1 MAASSS
7 PASGDAESLGAMV
20 GDFCAITGA
29 SQDVALH
36 MLEAC
41 GNELHTAVTMFLDGG
56 AGSVPTA
63 AASPLDAAH
72 GPPGSSRSHSRGEV
86 RAPIPQ
92 KQEVLVDPEPIF
104 GAPKR
109 SRLSQS
115 VFDGFRDFQTEAIRQ
130 EQELLN
136 GGAVDRRLKT
146 LADLFRPPIDLMHK
160 GTFETAKKTGQSQR
174 KWLMV
179 NIQNVQ
185 DFSCQC
191 LNRDVWS
198 HEAVKAVIREHFI
211 FWQVYHDS
219 EEGQRY
225 MQFYKLTE
233 FPYVSVLDPRTG
245 KREKLLECHRLDANS
260 LLELVTEFL
269 STYNLNEASPGKPK
283 KRSRT
288 ASLIDASEDSQLE
301 AAIQASLQETHYG
314 PSAAPSPPHSSGA
327 PSDDDNDDDDDEID
341 NEVPCARGGV
351 CVCTCV
357 CVAEGSAGGAARTC
371 EDDDDDDDEDVCVDS
386 TEGSNPAWEDSGSA
400 GGEEKGDGAWGCS
413 LYSIKKPAPDS
424 THARTQ
430 ISYGITKYIF
440 ENLNKLVKEGDCLMY
455 VCTCLSLSSG
465 PQSRLMVRFPDGK
478 REQVVMA
485 AEATLTALLSLV
497 EARGFPG
504 DRFELV
510 TNFPRR
516 KLAALGGDTTLRQAG
531 LFPHET
537 VFVQERV

>member
-301 AAIQASLQETHYG
+301 AAIQASLQ
-314 PSAAPSPPHSSGA
+314 
-327 PSDDDNDDDDDEID
+327 
-341 NEVPCARGGV
+341 
-351 CVCTCV
+351 
-357 CVAEGSAGGAARTC
+357 VAEGSAGGAARTC
-371 EDDDDDDDEDVCVDS
+371 EDDDDDDEDVCVDS

>member
-1 MAASSS
+1 VA
-7 PASGDAESLGAMV
+7 
-20 GDFCAITGA
+20 GA

-36 MLEAC
+36 MLDAC

-56 AGSVPTA
+56 AGPVPTA

-72 GPPGSSRSHSRGEV
+72 GPPGSSRSHSRSHTHGDV

-245 KREKLLECHRLDANS
+245 AHAGEKLLECHRLDANS

-301 AAIQASLQETHYG
+301 AAIQASLQVSVGLAAMAVTWFNRACSFTLEGEQESFGLSDNLAGLLIALCGTENCHVTPNHIMPSQGALVCNAKRRTMGRRPPPLLPTRQG
-314 PSAAPSPPHSSGA
+314 PPVIRSHRGKRMG
-327 PSDDDNDDDDDEID
+327 
-341 NEVPCARGGV
+341 NEEVVSFDLKLSWLV
-351 CVCTCV
+351 C
-357 CVAEGSAGGAARTC
+357 
-371 EDDDDDDDEDVCVDS
+371 
-386 TEGSNPAWEDSGSA
+386 P
-400 GGEEKGDGAWGCS
+400 
-413 LYSIKKPAPDS
+413 
-424 THARTQ
+424 
-430 ISYGITKYIF
+430 
-440 ENLNKLVKEGDCLMY
+440 
-455 VCTCLSLSSG
+455 CLSLSSG

>member
-72 GPPGSSRSHSRGEV
+72 GPPGSSRSHSRSHTHGRVHAPRARHALSTATAATIGAAAGTSQQAEDLDGGEV

-245 KREKLLECHRLDANS
+245 EKLLECHRLDANS

-341 NEVPCARGGV
+341 NEV
-351 CVCTCV
+351 
-357 CVAEGSAGGAARTC
+357 AEGSAGGAARTC
-371 EDDDDDDDEDVCVDS
+371 EDDDDDDEDVCVDS

-400 GGEEKGDGAWGCS
+400 GGEEK
-413 LYSIKKPAPDS
+413 
-424 THARTQ
+424 
-430 ISYGITKYIF
+430 
-440 ENLNKLVKEGDCLMY
+440 
-455 VCTCLSLSSG
+455 G